1 MAAASLPH
9 RDEARRDWWI
19 AFLVG
24 LPLVLLVQ
32 WGMVSAGQ
40 TPIRDGVLFG
50 PDAHMR
56 LERVERLVATGRWFD
71 PTSPR
76 SNAPDG
82 ETLHW
87 TRPLD
92 VLIIAVALPARLFT
106 DWHGALFWSG
116 AWFPFGLHLI
126 GLALLLWAAQPIVG
140 RALWTVGPLMVTQTN
155 TNATF
160 ILGNADH
167 HALQAVLLVGGI
179 GCLVRLMAAPDRAGP
194 AILAGVLA
202 GITLWI
208 SFEGM
213 VPIAVS
219 YGALGLLWLWRGQA
233 ALPANRR
240 FAWSVLATVTL
251 ALAVERPP
259 NDWLAAEFDRLSMV
273 QWVPLA
279 LAAGFWTLMR
289 GDTPRARLAAASIGV
304 VAMLAGLRLFDPV
317 LFAGPLSAVDARI
330 RAIWFDAVTE
340 TQPLLGSEGPPIAS
354 LLLCLGGVPVAAA
367 ALWLARRRAPAPVLY
382 LALLLA
388 TYAALS
394 LFQVRFVVYAAMLLP
409 IPMALALELWLD
421 GPGRRRL
428 PRLAGVF
435 ALTLGINL
443 LAILVGKLE
452 GGFAKAAVDD
462 TCVGWKLARF
472 LDTPPWNE
480 RSRIILNPIYW
491 GPELIYHSR
500 HRAIATP
507 YHRNGDGIADSHA
520 AMAATDPNQARAWID
535 RRDIEL
541 VTLCKSGI
549 SPTWDSITDPDS
561 LYRRLMAGRPPE
573 WLEPVVLPVDLQAD
587 YLLFAVRR

>member
-1 MAAASLPH
+1 VLPQ
-9 RDEARRDWWI
+9 ARNDGWI

-24 LPLVLLVQ
+24 LPLLLLVQ

-56 LERVERLVATGRWFD
+56 VEWVERLIDTGRWYD
-71 PTSPR
+71 PVSPR

-92 VLIIAVALPARLFT
+92 LLMIAVALPARLFT
-106 DWHGALFWSG
+106 DWRGALFWAG
-116 AWFPFGLHLI
+116 TWFPAGLHLI
-126 GLALLLWAAQPIVG
+126 GFALLLWAARPVVG
-140 RALWTVGPLMVTQTN
+140 RALWMVGPLMVTQTN

-167 HALQAVLLVGGI
+167 HSLQVVLLVASI
-179 GCLVRLMAAPDRAGP
+179 GCLVRLMAAPARAGP
-194 AILAGVLA
+194 AILAGVVA
-202 GITLWI
+202 GVTLWI

-219 YGALGLLWLWRGQA
+219 YAALGLLWLWRGEP
-233 ALPANRR
+233 ALAANRR
-240 FAWSVLATVTL
+240 FALAVLATVTL

-259 NDWLAAEFDRLSMV
+259 ADWLAAEYDRLSRV

-279 LAAGFWTLMR
+279 LVALFWTVMR
-289 GDTPRARLAAASIGV
+289 GATPRARLIAAGIGGG
-304 VAMLAGLRLFDPV
+304 VALIGLRLLDPV
-317 LFAGPLSAVDARI
+317 LFAGPLSAVDPRI

-340 TQPLLGSEGPPIAS
+340 TQPLLRSEGPPIAS
-354 LLLCLGGVPVAAA
+354 LLLCLGGAPVAGI
-367 ALWLARRRAPAPVLY
+367 ALWLARRRAPAPILY

-388 TYAALS
+388 TYTALS
-394 LFQVRFVVYAAMLLP
+394 LFQVRFVVYAAILLP
-409 IPMALALELWLD
+409 IPMALALDLWLD
-421 GPGRRRL
+421 GPGRRRV

-443 LAILVGKLE
+443 LAIGMGKLE
-452 GGFAKAAVDD
+452 GGFTKAAVDD
-462 TCVGWKLARF
+462 TCVGWKLARV
-472 LDTPPWNE
+472 LEAPPWNE

-507 YHRNGDGIADSHA
+507 YHRNGNGIADSHD
-520 AMAATDPNQARAWID
+520 AMAATDPAAARAWID
-535 RRDIEL
+535 RRGVEL
-541 VTLCKSGI
+541 VTVCKSGI
-549 SPTWDSITDPDS
+549 SPTWDSIADPDS
-561 LYRRLMAGRPPE
+561 LYRRLLAGRPPE
-573 WLEPVVLPVDLQAD
+573 WLEPVVLPVELQAD